1 MALPPILCHWPLMPA
16 PEKCTA
22 DPIALLRAPLAES
35 RVIGGFAQ
43 VASLLGER
51 LQQAMR

>member
-1 MALPPILCHWPLMPA
+1 MPA
-16 PEKCTA
+16 PEKSTA

-43 VASLLGER
+43 VASRVGGR